1 MANDYL
7 DRIVREAERKLIT
20 QVSRTTAWK
29 WEQLGL
35 FPKRIKLGN
44 RSIGWSLLEINAW
57 LLQRRETRN
66 LMDTSL
72 TSVRLDEVI

>member
-1 MANDYL
+1 MANNYI
-7 DRIVREAERKLIT
+7 DRIIREAERKLIT

-44 RSIGWSLLEINAW
+44 RSVGWSFLEINAW
-57 LLQRRETRN
+57 LQQRRETRN
-66 LMDTSL
+66 LIDTSS
-72 TSVRLDEVI
+72 TSAFLDEVL

>member
-35 FPKRIKLGN
+35 FPKRIKLGS
-44 RSIGWSLLEINAW
+44 RSVGWSFLEINAW
-57 LLQRRETRN
+57 LQQRRETRN
-66 LMDTSL
+66 LIDTSS